1 MFYNQQVE
9 NDCAQ
14 IISSIS
20 LKKFNQ
26 KKILI
31 LGSNSFL
38 ASYIIAV
45 LTQANHDLK
54 LKTKLYC
61 CSKNKPHSIFEEI
74 YKKNKNF
81 IDFKKI
87 DLERV
92 SNFKKKIL
100 NKKYDFIFH
109 CATYGQPEKWLNN
122 FSSTT
127 ILNTVVLE
135 ELIKYSIKN
144 KSRLMYF
151 SSADVYEKN
160 TSGKLIN
167 EKSKLGSP
175 EDSYRSIYSLSK
187 IMGEKICKYYE
198 KNHKYKTYVVRPGH
212 TYGPGQTIND
222 KRFISQVLKRALY
235 EKKVYIF
242 GNGKSIKTWCYISE
256 VTSMIFNVIQFGKS
270 NIYNLVGKDFIS
282 VEEIAKEVAKQT
294 NVKFFKKKIK
304 NQFVSKDYSQVKL
317 SSKKY
322 HGEFKKKLKNINLS
336 NGLNKFIK
344 WSKGSITKR

>member
-1 MFYNQQVE
+1 MFYNQHVE
-9 NDCAQ
+9 NDCIQ
-14 IISSIS
+14 VISSIS
-20 LKKFNQ
+20 LKKFN
-26 KKILI
+26 KKKVLI

-38 ASYIIAV
+38 ASYITAV
-45 LTQANHDLK
+45 LAQANHKLK
-54 LKTKLYC
+54 LKTNLYC
-61 CSKNKPHSIFEEI
+61 CSKNKPHSMFKEI
-74 YKKNKNF
+74 YKINKNF

-87 DLERV
+87 DLEKV
-92 SNFKKKIL
+92 NNFKKKIL

-122 FSSTT
+122 FSSTI
-127 ILNTVVLE
+127 ILNTLVLE

-144 KSRLMYF
+144 KSKLMYF

-198 KNHKYKTYVVRPGH
+198 KNYNYKTYIVRPGH
-212 TYGPGQTIND
+212 TYGPGQTIHD
-222 KRFISQVLKRALY
+222 RRFISQVLNRAIN

-256 VTSMIFNVIQFGKS
+256 VASMIFNVIQFGKS
-270 NIYNLVGKDFIS
+270 NIYNLVGKDFFS
-282 VEEIAKEVAKQT
+282 VEEIAKEVSKQT

-322 HGEFKKKLKNINLS
+322 HREFNKKLKNINLS
-336 NGLNKFIK
+336 NGINKFIK
-344 WSKGSITKR
+344 WSKDSIRKK

>member
-1 MFYNQQVE
+1 MFYNQYVESDCIQV
-9 NDCAQ
+9 
-14 IISSIS
+14 ISSLS
-20 LKKFNQ
+20 LKKFNK

-45 LTQANHDLK
+45 LTEANHNLK

-61 CSKNKPHSIFEEI
+61 CSKNKPHSMFREI
-74 YKKNKNF
+74 YRKNKNF
-81 IDFKKI
+81 INFKKI
-87 DLERV
+87 DLEQI
-92 SNFKKKIL
+92 NNLKKKIL
-100 NKKYDFIFH
+100 NKKYDYIFH

-122 FSSTT
+122 FSSTI
-127 ILNTVVLE
+127 ILNTLVLE
-135 ELIKYSIKN
+135 ELIKYSIN
-144 KSRLMYF
+144 NNSQLMYF

-160 TSGKLIN
+160 TSDKLITEN
-167 EKSKLGSP
+167 SKLGSP

-198 KNHKYKTYVVRPGH
+198 KSHKYKTYIVRPGH
-212 TYGPGQTIND
+212 TYGPGQTIHD
-222 KRFISQVLKRALY
+222 KRFISQVIKRAIN

-256 VTSMIFNVIQFGKS
+256 VASMILNVMQFGKS
-270 NIYNLVGKDFIS
+270 NIYNLVGKDIVS
-282 VEEIAKEVAKQT
+282 IEQIAKEISKQT
-294 NVKFFKKKIK
+294 NVQFFKKKIK

-322 HGEFKKKLKNINLS
+322 HREFNKKLKNINLS
-336 NGLNKFIK
+336 NGLDRFIK
-344 WSKGSITKR
+344 WSKESIKKK